1 MTLSYR
7 IDVEHR
13 AVFVTGTGVIR
24 ADDLREMTTKL
35 DGDSEARDI
44 LVALAD
50 LREAELDFSVSE
62 LTSIA
67 KWGGRLFPSGGR
79 GIRRAVVVSRPVH
92 YGLVRMFGHAL
103 APIGQEVAPFKDI
116 PSAREWLGLPVSDE
130 DIQQE
135 I

>member
-1 MTLSYR
+1 MHFALFAARVLFSRSCELTLSYR
-7 IDVEHR
+7 IDVEH
-13 AVFVTGTGVIR
+13 
-24 ADDLREMTTKL
+24 
-35 DGDSEARDI
+35 
-44 LVALAD
+44 
-50 LREAELDFSVSE
+50 
-62 LTSIA
+62 
-67 KWGGRLFPSGGR
+67 
-79 GIRRAVVVSRPVH
+79 RAVVVSRPVH